1 MPIPQGMRP
10 RRATLVLFACAV
22 LLGGAVPPASSA
34 AEVEASTEL
43 GPPPPWQS
51 SAERTENGSWVKHS
65 SPVIADLDPSH
76 GNGPEILVGSLDGR
90 VYAMRL
96 DDGAL
101 RILWRGDVGTYV
113 DSSPAVAD
121 LDGDGFREVLVGAG
135 NSNRT
140 EGSGVHVFAWDGG
153 DHRFWATPDVSGFT
167 NGVFST
173 PAVGDVN
180 GDGRPEVAFGSFN
193 HHVYVKDARGADLP
207 GWEGGKFMH
216 DTVWSSPALA
226 DVDGDGARE
235 VVIGSDLGG
244 GASVFGCPRS
254 ARGMVSVFE
263 ADGSFAPGWPRC
275 TDTPIWSSPA
285 VVDVTGDGALDV
297 LVGTNNYRE
306 DGADVGRP
314 WKLRAWSSDGDLLWD
329 SSLGSGRIFA
339 SPAVGDVTGDGRP
352 EVAVSTIEGGAG
364 RVWLLDAGTGRP
376 LWDRDD
382 GGDDGC
388 CVFLG
393 SPVLADVTGD
403 GRPDVVVAGG
413 DGALHVWDGSG
424 ERRLRLPLGRTMFNS
439 PAVGDA
445 DGDGRNEVVAAS
457 AVGGS
462 DPSRGK
468 VWVVGTDGRGDG
480 PWPLFR
486 RTPRRI
492 GAVGSTAPAP
502 APAPPVPEPAPATPT
517 PTSRPTPSPGAATAS
532 PRPTAAPRPTPTPEP
547 SPSPTSTPTP
557 APTRVAFPSPPD
569 EGRPSGGWAR
579 WAALAS
585 FAAALGATVVA
596 RRRISS

>member
-1 MPIPQGMRP
+1 MQPVRGPF
-10 RRATLVLFACAV
+10 LLLACAA
-22 LLGGAVPPASSA
+22 LLAGVVPTASGA
-34 AEVEASTEL
+34 AEVEASVEL
-43 GPPPPWQS
+43 GPPPSWQS
-51 SAERTENGSWVKHS
+51 SAERSENGSWVKHS
-65 SPVIADLDPSH
+65 SPVIADLDPPN
-76 GNGPEILVGSLDGR
+76 GNGPEVVVGSLDGK
-90 VYAMRL
+90 VYAMRVT
-96 DDGAL
+96 DGAL

-140 EGSGVHVFAWDGG
+140 QGSGVHVFGWDGG
-153 DHRFWATPDVSGFT
+153 DHRLWATPDVQGFA

-173 PAVGDVN
+173 PAAGDVT

-193 HHVYVKDARGADLP
+193 HHLYVKDARGADLP

-235 VVIGSDLGG
+235 IVIGSDLGG

-254 ARGMVSVFE
+254 ARGMVSIFE

-285 VVDVTGDGALDV
+285 VVDVTGDDVLDV

-306 DGADVGRP
+306 DGADVGEPQR
-314 WKLRAWSSDGDLLWD
+314 LRAWSSRGDPLWD
-329 SSLGSGRIFA
+329 SVLGSGRIFA
-339 SPAVGDVTGDGRP
+339 SPAVGDVTGDGRA
-352 EVAVSTIEGGAG
+352 EVAVATVEGGAG
-364 RVWLLDAGTGRP
+364 RVWLLDAATGRP

-382 GGDDGC
+382 GGDDAC

-393 SPVLADVTGD
+393 SPVLADATGD

-424 ERRLRLPLGRTMFNS
+424 ERALRLPLGRTMFNS
-439 PAVGDA
+439 PAVGEL
-445 DGDGRNEVVAAS
+445 DGDGRNEIVAAS

-468 VWVVGTDGRGDG
+468 VWVVDTDGRGDD
-480 PWPLFR
+480 PWPAFR
-486 RTPRRI
+486 RTPDRI
-492 GAVGSTAPAP
+492 GAVGSGSPGPAPPPAVPEPTTAPASGSP
-502 APAPPVPEPAPATPT
+502 TAPPDPTATPEPT
-517 PTSRPTPSPGAATAS
+517 RGPTPSPEG
-532 PRPTAAPRPTPTPEP
+532 
-547 SPSPTSTPTP
+547 SPSPDRSSSTSPVPTP
-557 APTRVAFPSPPD
+557 PRAALGASAVGGA
-569 EGRPSGGWAR
+569 EGPIR

-585 FAAALGATVVA
+585 LAAALATIA
-596 RRRISS
+596 AIRRRGPF